1 MDWVHFGS
9 NFICQPCGGQTV
21 RIIFL
26 LNFLYF
32 EASKAACLLSNF
44 QKSLCFKTCIYTLLS
59 INLFIL
65 FGTSKPPKDLEQKDN
80 KAKHCSFLI
89 GCQIGPGT
97 YRNWCLLEPLSCRL
111 MNYKTKTQKDNVTFL
126 PNMPRNKKAK
136 SFLLF
141 FPSFFA

>member
-9 NFICQPCGGQTV
+9 NFICQPYGGQTV

-26 LNFLYF
+26 LNFLFF

-65 FGTSKPPKDLEQKDN
+65 FGTSKPPKDLEQKDIEMEDLQRALAEN
-80 KAKHCSFLI
+80 NLSDYDDIPPSKSLW
-89 GCQIGPGT
+89 PGK
-97 YRNWCLLEPLSCRL
+97 C
-111 MNYKTKTQKDNVTFL
+111 
-126 PNMPRNKKAK
+126 
-136 SFLLF
+136 
-141 FPSFFA
+141 

>member
-89 GCQIGPGT
+89 GCQIGPG
-97 YRNWCLLEPLSCRL
+97 NWCLLEPFSCRL
-111 MNYKTKTQKDNVTFL
+111 MNYKTKTQKDFF
-126 PNMPRNKKAK
+126 AK
-136 SFLLF
+136 YAQEQKGKVILAI
-141 FPSFFA
+141 FPSFFAWLFAI